1 MKGYLFL
8 AVAIVSEIFAT
19 SMLKASKS
27 FTQLYPS
34 IATIIGFGIA
44 FYSLSL
50 SLSLQQLKLGVAYA
64 IWSGVGTAITAI
76 VGVVVW
82 KETASWLTVTGIVL
96 IIAGVVVLNLKG
108 AAH

>member
-1 MKGYLFL
+1 LKGYLFL

-44 FYSLSL
+44 FYSL